1 MEWFYL
7 TLRYAYTAAPFVIA
21 LGLAVALVVGPFA
34 LHGMTR
40 RWTDTWRAA
49 VILWLI
55 AISAVLNIVLVPRKL
70 FLNYDAPTVDV
81 AAYIQGATQAGWLSR
96 LFTIG
101 LIGFALAMLLS
112 AWLSRKKVG
121 RNDPVWAL
129 GVVLGLYYLVNILS
143 GATVAGVPAFNHKS
157 LYLPIVLGALIALP
171 RVDLVRLIGHLKL
184 ILAVVMAMNLVTAI
198 AFPGF
203 ALLRPYA
210 GQLPGID
217 FRLYGVTAQANTLG
231 PIALLLLLLELYFP
245 SRTLVRW
252 PILALALLNFLL
264 AQSKTAW
271 ITAFA
276 VVVIAYLPYR
286 FMTLQARS
294 DGHVAAIKLILALIA
309 GLIGITLAAANVDV
323 DRLLSD
329 DVLSLTGRTTIWA
342 TTLAELDRYP
352 LFGYG
357 PELWG
362 LEYRMQMGNLAAG
375 QAHNQFIQTLGES
388 GLVGFVLLLA
398 YLGILLRLALL
409 SFKASHGF
417 SLALYVLI
425 FVRCITEAPL
435 RGAVNDWPFFIHA
448 TLLIVLACYTRQA
461 MAAQAE
467 SSRQEVP
474 MARVSVAPQKGV
486 ES

>member
-1 MEWFYL
+1 MEWFFL
-7 TLRYAYTAAPFVIA
+7 ALRYVYTAAPYVIA
-21 LGLAVALVVGPFA
+21 FGLAVALVVGPFA
-34 LHGMTR
+34 LHGMTQ

-49 VILWLI
+49 AILWLL

-70 FLNYDAPTVDV
+70 FLNADGPTIEIS
-81 AAYIQGATQAGWLSR
+81 AYIQGVSQAGWLSR

-112 AWLSRKKVG
+112 AWLSRKKAG
-121 RNDPVWAL
+121 RNDPVWVL
-129 GVVLGLYYLVNILS
+129 GIVLGLYYLLNILA

-171 RVDLVRLIGHLKL
+171 QVDFSRLVGHLKL
-184 ILAVVMAMNLVTAI
+184 ILVVLMLMNLVAAI
-198 AFPGF
+198 AFPDF

-245 SRTLVRW
+245 SRALVRW

-271 ITAFA
+271 LTAFM
-276 VVVIAYLPYR
+276 VVLVAYLPYR
-286 FMTLQARS
+286 FVALQKQPG
-294 DGHVAAIKLILALIA
+294 GHAAAIRLILVLLVSLMGLVLAL
-309 GLIGITLAAANVDV
+309 ANVDI

-329 DVLSLTGRTTIWA
+329 EVLSLTGRTSIWA
-342 TTLAELDRYP
+342 TTLGELERYP

-362 LEYRMQMGNLAAG
+362 LEYRMRMGNLAAG

-409 SFKASHGF
+409 SFRTSHGF

-425 FVRCITEAPL
+425 LVRCITEAPL
-435 RGAVNDWPFFIHA
+435 RGVVNDWPFFIHA
-448 TLLIVLACYTRQA
+448 TLLIVLACYTRQVLA
-461 MAAQAE
+461 GKAE
-467 SSRQEVP
+467 SRRQQTPMLGGRSVP
-474 MARVSVAPQKGV
+474 PKAMGL
-486 ES
+486 